1 MSNKHISV
9 LLEEAINSLNL
20 KEDGIYV
27 DATLGYA
34 GHSSKILEKVK
45 RGYLFAF
52 DQDSEA
58 IRLSTDRLNSIGTN
72 FTIIRSNFKNI
83 KEELNKLDIE
93 KVDGILFDLGVS
105 SPELDEAERGFSF
118 HKDARL
124 DMRMDT
130 SGEFSAYELVNTY
143 SYEQLREIFYKY
155 GEDKYSPNIAKK
167 IIKYRENKPI
177 ETTLELV
184 EIIKSAVPIKERLK
198 KHPARQIFQAIR
210 IEVNDELNVLQEALK
225 QSSEL
230 LKVGGRIVVITF
242 HSLEDRI
249 VKKYFNEL
257 SKVDDIIKGL
267 PNINEDL
274 LPDFKVVNN
283 KPIIPTNDEIE
294 ENPRSRSAKMRILER
309 VK

>member
-143 SYEQLREIFYKY
+143 YYEQLREIFYKY

-267 PNINEDL
+267 PNINEEL
-274 LPDFKVVNN
+274 LPDFKLVNN
-283 KPIIPTNDEIE
+283 KPIIPTNE
-294 ENPRSRSAKMRILER
+294 EVKDNPRSRSAKMRILER

>member
-83 KEELNKLDIE
+83 KKELNKLDID

-130 SGEFSAYELVNTY
+130 SQEFSAYELVNTY
-143 SYEQLREIFYKY
+143 SYEQLRDIFYKY
-155 GEDKYSPNIAKK
+155 GEDKFSPSIAKK

-184 EIIKSAVPIKERLK
+184 EIIKSAVPMKERLK

-210 IEVNDELNVLQEALK
+210 IEVNDELNVLQDALK
-225 QSSEL
+225 QSAEL

-274 LPDFKVVNN
+274 LPDFKLVNN
-283 KPIIPTNDEIE
+283 KPIIPTNEEIE
-294 ENPRSRSAKMRILER
+294 DNPRARSAKMRILER
-309 VK
+309 IK

>member
-83 KEELNKLDIE
+83 KKELNELDID

-130 SGEFSAYELVNTY
+130 SQEFSAYELVNTY
-143 SYEQLREIFYKY
+143 SYEQLRDIFYKY
-155 GEDKYSPNIAKK
+155 GEDKFSPSIAKK

-184 EIIKSAVPIKERLK
+184 EIIKSAVPMKERLK

-210 IEVNDELNVLQEALK
+210 IEVNDELNVLQDALK
-225 QSSEL
+225 QSAEL

-274 LPDFKVVNN
+274 LPDFKLVNN
-283 KPIIPTNDEIE
+283 KPIIPTNEEIE
-294 ENPRSRSAKMRILER
+294 DNPRARSAKMRILER
-309 VK
+309 IK